1 MTECQF
7 QRNLAEIILSFVEN
21 KYRGFRHDVQSVGHF
36 NGSVFM
42 PKLMFH
48 HMASTFFRFLL
59 CLAAA
64 MSEQEFKRMMFE
76 LVDYIC
82 QVAESK
88 DFERINDEHAESDEE
103 DDV

>member
-7 QRNLAEIILSFVEN
+7 QRKLAEIILSYVN
-21 KYRGFRHDVQSVGHF
+21 NMYRGFRHDVQSVGHF

-42 PKLMFH
+42 PKRMFH
-48 HMASTFFRFLL
+48 HVASTFFRFLL

-64 MSEQEFKRMMFE
+64 MTDQEFKRMMFE
-76 LVDYIC
+76 LADYIC

-88 DFERINDEHAESDEE
+88 DFERINDEHAEPVEE